1 MFFLELRLQK
11 YEVFRHKSTYLPI
24 FANVFLMDM
33 KIIILSILTLA
44 FAALYFY
51 EVYSETLEQKKLK
64 GGDFSSIKSVV
75 SMAAFIGVASLL
87 FETITDSLIEKEVVS
102 ICIQIVVIVVLMV
115 LIVLPA
121 RKLALKKLNKNEDNQ

>member
-1 MFFLELRLQK
+1 
-11 YEVFRHKSTYLPI
+11 
-24 FANVFLMDM
+24 M

-51 EVYSETLEQKKLK
+51 EVYSETLEQKKSK

>member
-1 MFFLELRLQK
+1 
-11 YEVFRHKSTYLPI
+11 
-24 FANVFLMDM
+24 M
-33 KIIILSILTLA
+33 KLIILSVLTLA

-64 GGDFSSIKSVV
+64 EGGFLSIKSVV

-87 FETITDSLIEKEVVS
+87 LDTIMDPLIENEVIS